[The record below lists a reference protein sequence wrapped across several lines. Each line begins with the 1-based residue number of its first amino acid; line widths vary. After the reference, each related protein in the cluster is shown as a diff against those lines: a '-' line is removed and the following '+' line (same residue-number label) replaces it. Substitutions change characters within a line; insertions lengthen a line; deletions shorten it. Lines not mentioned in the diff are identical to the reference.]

1 MIATQYRNSGRRQIM
16 MMWFKDYNKKS
27 LWNLSIIGLYIILIY
42 LPDITRYKNI
52 VMGLI
57 GATALWYLVRDFRAI
72 CRVFKNNLSLSLL
85 FLLLAIGWSIA
96 ISVEP
101 TISIKEINKPILNG
115 LLLFAVTF
123 PIVLYKEKPVD
134 IAKMVMIAFAIGLL
148 VIMAKELVQYYLEY
162 QKGIWPFT
170 VKSQLDHR
178 EISYGLLF
186 FFPIILSCWALKK
199 HHNLINWFLLASSGI
214 LFLFLMLGT
223 LARGAWVALALSTIL
238 ILIIN
243 RQWLL
248 MIVGIVI
255 CSLLFIGA
263 TQMPANQ
270 FFNKKLQ
277 YKLTQTNSGLRFD
290 NGTQGSAFDLILESP
305 FKGYGYGNQL
315 YHKVYNERV
324 KDHKNWVF
332 KTSIG
337 PHNSFLAFWFAG
349 GILGLL
355 SILYF
360 CSSVIVQGI
369 QLMRKNQGV
378 IRQAALVLL
387 MSFLGMYVLRGL
399 FENAYINQ
407 VGILVGLM
415 LALRYSL
422 LNNASSNEKQQ
433 S

>member
-1 MIATQYRNSGRRQIM
+1 M

-72 CRVFKNNLSLSLL
+72 CKVFKNNLSLSLL
-85 FLLLAIGWSIA
+85 FLLLAIGWSIV

-101 TISIKEINKPILNG
+101 SISIKEINKPILNG
-115 LLLFAVTF
+115 LLLFAITF
-123 PIVLYKEKPVD
+123 PIVLYKEKPAD
-134 IAKMVMIAFAIGLL
+134 IAKMVMVAFAIGLL
-148 VIMAKELVQYYLEY
+148 VIMVKELVQYYLEY
-162 QKGIWPFT
+162 PKIQPFSWQSQK
-170 VKSQLDHR
+170 SHR

-199 HHNLINWFLLASSGI
+199 HHNLINWLLLASSGV

-223 LARGAWVALALSTIL
+223 LARGAWVALALSAFL
-238 ILIIN
+238 MLIIN

-248 MIVGIVI
+248 MIIGLVV
-255 CSLLFIGA
+255 CSLFFIGA
-263 TQMPANQ
+263 TQLPANQ
-270 FFNKKLQ
+270 FIGKKLQ

-290 NGTQGSAFDLILESP
+290 NGTQGSALDLILEKP
-305 FKGYGYGNQL
+305 IQGYGYGNQL
-315 YHKVYNERV
+315 YHNVYNKHV
-324 KDHKNWVF
+324 KDYPNWVF

-349 GILGLL
+349 GIFGLL
-355 SILYF
+355 GILYF
-360 CSSVIVQGI
+360 CTSIIAQGVQLI
-369 QLMRKNQGV
+369 RKNHGV
-378 IRQAALVLL
+378 IRQASLVLL
-387 MSFLGMYVLRGL
+387 MSFLGMYLLRGL

-422 LNNASSNEKQQ
+422 LNNPSATSSNEK
-433 S
+433 SHSED